1 MITYGQLLLAI
12 SIPSVL
18 AIIGILMN
26 NHGLTMLHAEMQANF
41 ADVKAQITHLI
52 NLHINHAERIATLEE
67 RSKPKEGK

>member
-26 NHGLTMLHAEMQANF
+26 NHGLNMLHAEMQANF
-41 ADVKAQITHLI
+41 ADVKAQI
-52 NLHINHAERIATLEE
+52 ATLEE
-67 RSKPKEGK
+67 RSKPKEGKQ